1 VTGRIAELAGAN
13 VLMLVL
19 GSGLLPLLRLAKT
32 RRELLLRLP
41 LGYAVGLAATGI
53 LAADL
58 AVVHVPVGWVALA
71 LLAAASVVA
80 GLRSLPRGAR
90 GYAVGSLLTSLP
102 GYAVLAVT
110 AAFAVPAAR
119 LLAVRPLTDS
129 DAYAIWVMRAHALY
143 LFGHPIAPVFTSAP
157 YPALQHPLLLPALNA
172 LDFRAMGEF
181 DPTLVHLQLLG
192 FGVALVGGG
201 WVLLRE
207 HASPLL
213 LAATLLAM
221 ITAPTFLIQL
231 QTNFADVPLACF
243 VALGVASL
251 AGWLRSDA
259 PGLLP
264 ASALFLGAAAL
275 TKNEGEMFALAAFV
289 AGAFVAT
296 RAQLR
301 PLAFAALAVVAVDLP
316 WRIWIWAHN
325 VKIAEYS
332 IGDLFNPSYL
342 YGHRN
347 RVGPSARE
355 LWMQL
360 WRLEAWSFLVPLILL
375 GLAGAL
381 VLRRFRP
388 MLFGAAWLLLS
399 FAGLLAIY
407 WISTNPISSHL
418 FNSSDR
424 TIDSMVIGG
433 ALLVP
438 VLLSTE

>member
-1 VTGRIAELAGAN
+1 MIGRIIDLVGAN
-13 VLMLVL
+13 ALMLVL
-19 GSGLLPLLRLAKT
+19 GAGLLPLLRLART
-32 RRELLLRLP
+32 RREVLLRLP
-41 LGYAVGLAATGI
+41 LAYAVGLAATGI

-58 AVVHVPVGWVALA
+58 AVVHVPVGWFVLAVLAVASA
-71 LLAAASVVA
+71 VA

-90 GYAVGSLLTSLP
+90 SYAVSSLWLSLP
-102 GYAVLAVT
+102 AYVVLAAT

-119 LLAVRPLTDS
+119 LLAVRPLIDS

-192 FGVALVGGG
+192 FGIALVGGG

-207 HASPLL
+207 HAPPLL
-213 LAATLLAM
+213 LAATLLAL

-251 AGWLRSDA
+251 AASLRSGG

-289 AGAFVAT
+289 AAAFVAT

-301 PLAFAALAVVAVDLP
+301 SLACAALAVVVVDLP

-342 YGHRN
+342 YDHRS
-347 RVGPSARE
+347 RVGPSASE
-355 LWMQL
+355 LWKQL
-360 WRLEAWSFLVPLILL
+360 WRLEAWSYLVPLILL
-375 GLAGAL
+375 GLAGAV

-388 MLFGAAWLLLS
+388 MLFGAVWLLLS

-424 TIDSMVIGG
+424 TIDSIVIGG

-438 VLLSTE
+438 VLLSSE

>member
-1 VTGRIAELAGAN
+1 MTGRIVELVGAN
-13 VLMLVL
+13 GLMFVL
-19 GSGLLPLLRLAKT
+19 GTGLLPVMRLART

-53 LAADL
+53 LAANL
-58 AVVHVPVGWVALA
+58 AIVHVPVGWIVLA
-71 LLAAASVVA
+71 LLSA
-80 GLRSLPRGAR
+80 GSAVLGFRSLSRDAR
-90 GYAVGSLLTSLP
+90 SNAVRSVWSLP
-102 GYAVLAVT
+102 AYGVLAVT

-119 LLAVRPLTDS
+119 LLAVRPLIDS
-129 DAYAIWVMRAHALY
+129 DAYAIWVMRANALY

-172 LDFRAMGEF
+172 LDFRVMGEF

-207 HASPLL
+207 HAHPLL
-213 LAATLLAM
+213 LAATLLAL

-231 QTNFADVPLACF
+231 QTNFADIPLACF

-251 AGWLRSDA
+251 AAWLRSSA

-289 AGAFVAT
+289 AAAFVAT
-296 RAQLR
+296 RAQLG
-301 PLAFAALAVVAVDLP
+301 PLAFAVLAVVAVDLP

-332 IGDLFNPSYL
+332 IGDLFSPSYL
-342 YGHRN
+342 YEHRS
-347 RVGPSARE
+347 RVGPSASE
-355 LWMQL
+355 LCESAL
-360 WRLEAWSFLVPLILL
+360 AARGLELPRTADSARPRRSARAATLPPDAVWG
-375 GLAGAL
+375 GLAAVLVRGAT
-381 VLRRFRP
+381 
-388 MLFGAAWLLLS
+388 GHLLDLHQPDFEPS
-399 FAGLLAIY
+399 R
-407 WISTNPISSHL
+407 STHPTG
-418 FNSSDR
+418 R
-424 TIDSMVIGG
+424 
-433 ALLVP
+433 
-438 VLLSTE
+438 STRS

>member
-1 VTGRIAELAGAN
+1 VTGRILDLAGAN
-13 VLMLVL
+13 VLILVL
-19 GSGLLPLLRLAKT
+19 GTGLLPLLRLAGT

-41 LGYAVGLAATGI
+41 LGYAVGLAAIGI

-58 AVVHVPVGWVALA
+58 AVVHVPVGWIVL
-71 LLAAASVVA
+71 LVLAAAAAALGVRSLRCGA
-80 GLRSLPRGAR
+80 RREPLRSWW
-90 GYAVGSLLTSLP
+90 SSLP
-102 GYAVLAVT
+102 AYAVLAVT

-143 LFGHPIAPVFTSAP
+143 IFGHPIAPVFTAAP

-172 LDFRAMGEF
+172 LDFRAMRDF

-207 HASPLL
+207 HAPPLL
-213 LAATLLAM
+213 LAATLLAV

-251 AGWLRSDA
+251 ATWLRSGG

-289 AGAFVAT
+289 AAAFVAT

-301 PLAFAALAVVAVDLP
+301 PLAFAALVVVAVDLP

-332 IGDLFNPSYL
+332 IGDLFKPSYL
-342 YGHRN
+342 YDHRS
-347 RVGPSARE
+347 RVGPSASE
-355 LWMQL
+355 LWKQL

-375 GLAGAL
+375 GLTGAV

-388 MLFGAAWLLLS
+388 MLFGAVWLLLS

-438 VLLSTE
+438 VLLSRE